1 MKFHTYSRFCTKAL
15 YAIFLLIESKNENCN
30 ANVAV
35 NNGILTN
42 IVKIM
47 QLHHEDAN
55 VQIKCSYIIDAIARS
70 SIKNCKAVANAGC
83 IQYVMDNLKGIKFS
97 HSTLDVQ
104 KASLWVVDALARIR
118 SNLEDMESKFVLFN
132 FS

>member
-1 MKFHTYSRFCTKAL
+1 
-15 YAIFLLIESKNENCN
+15 
-30 ANVAV
+30 
-35 NNGILTN
+35 
-42 IVKIM
+42 
-47 QLHHEDAN
+47 
-55 VQIKCSYIIDAIARS
+55 
-70 SIKNCKAVANAGC
+70 
-83 IQYVMDNLKGIKFS
+83 MDNLKGIKFS

>member
-1 MKFHTYSRFCTKAL
+1 MKHS
-15 YAIFLLIESKNENCN
+15 ND
-30 ANVAV
+30 
-35 NNGILTN
+35 G
-42 IVKIM
+42 M
-47 QLHHEDAN
+47 H
-55 VQIKCSYIIDAIARS
+55 
-70 SIKNCKAVANAGC
+70 
-83 IQYVMDNLKGIKFS
+83 VMDNLKGIKFS